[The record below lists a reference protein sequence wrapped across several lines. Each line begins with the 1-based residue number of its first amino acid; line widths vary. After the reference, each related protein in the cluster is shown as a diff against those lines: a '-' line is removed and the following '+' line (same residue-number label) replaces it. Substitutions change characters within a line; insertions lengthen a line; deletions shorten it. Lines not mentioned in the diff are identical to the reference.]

1 MSEVVYRGLK
11 LHPGQQRLRKI
22 LRYEKHINNIC
33 VVVARGW
40 GKSLSLVDYSFENC
54 IENAGSEMWYT
65 VPIFDQAKK
74 IWRMYIEPFIGTG
87 LFKKA
92 NTSDLLL
99 TFHNGSTLQFRSVEK
114 YENLRGAHLTDLIC
128 DEFDYYRPD
137 AYYRALAPMMNHKRA
152 RKIIFSSTPNG
163 KGQFYEFCKRE
174 ETESNWITFRSTIEE
189 TGIQKYI
196 DNVRSQRGMI
206 ADALYRQEYEAEFID
221 EGGEV
226 FTKAG
231 NIFTLE
237 DFAPKGKKH
246 YGGIDIGCKKD
257 RTVLT
262 ILNEKGECVFWK
274 RFSIEEQSDG
284 VILAEHLSTI
294 LNQFPNL
301 ICMWETNV
309 DPTIFK
315 IAKKLCKGQLVAHDT
330 SNKSKNDYI
339 SRLNASINKGILFL
353 PRFAIEIR
361 EELLNYQMNHTPTKK
376 LPSYSAPS
384 GRHDDCVISLALANY
399 IYCNYQKL

>member
-1 MSEVVYRGLK
+1 MKKVKFRGLK
-11 LHPGQQRLRKI
+11 LHPGQQRFRGLLRN
-22 LRYEKHINNIC
+22 EKHIDYYCMI
-33 VVVARGW
+33 VARGW
-40 GKSLSLVDYSFENC
+40 GKSLSLVDYAYENC
-54 IENAGSEMWYT
+54 FENAGTEMWYT
-65 VPIFDQAKK
+65 TPILDQSKK
-74 IWRMYIEPFIGTG
+74 IWRMYVEPFVGTG
-87 LFKKA
+87 FFKKV
-92 NTSDLLL
+92 NLSDLLIY
-99 TFHNGSTLQFRSVEK
+99 FHNGSTLQFRSVEK

-137 AYYRALAPMMNHKRA
+137 AYVNALAPMMNQRG
-152 RKIIFSSTPNG
+152 RRTIFSSTPNG
-163 KGQFYEFCKRE
+163 KGQFYEFCKRG

-196 DNVRSQRGMI
+196 DNVRAQRGMI

-246 YGGIDIGCKKD
+246 YGGIDIGKGND
-257 RTVLT
+257 RTVIT

-274 RFSIEEQSDG
+274 RFSVEEQNDG
-284 VILAEHLSTI
+284 VVLAEHICTI

-301 ICMWETNV
+301 LCLWETNF
-309 DPTIFK
+309 DPSVFDM
-315 IAKKLCKGQLVAHDT
+315 AKRKVKGLIKHHT
-330 SNKSKNDYI
+330 SNETKNNI
-339 SRLNASINKGILFL
+339 VSRLNASINKGTIFL